1 MGPEPRIL
9 TAAQTEFVK
18 QAKRRLKAGP
28 CPIPRAAH
36 GHPFEP
42 LRPFQQALGAQESP
56 HGANLVVEMPK
67 RQIPSRS
74 HLLGV
79 DGGDKENAIGP
90 ARPPAAANPWS
101 PEHPRRS
108 AISAE
113 RCLETYLHE
122 INEVPLLTA
131 EEEKELGRR
140 IQNEND
146 PDAREHLI
154 RANLRLVVSIAKIYS
169 DRGLNLQDLIAEGNI
184 GLMKAAEK
192 FDPEAGC
199 RFSTYGTWWIKQ
211 SIRRALTNT
220 VKSVRVPGYMHEL
233 MSKWRTVSQ
242 ELTYHLGRTP
252 TVEEVA
258 QEIEIPKETWPLLK
272 RTIESNTGGSEVSLE
287 VITQNQDTVEDERT
301 LSPEALLTKSDL
313 LDRLQAL
320 LEEIDEREATVL
332 RLRYGLGNPD
342 GSTMTLKDI
351 GKIVGV
357 TRERV
362 RQIEQEAL
370 RKLYNV
376 MDQE

>member
-1 MGPEPRIL
+1 MGFPGIRIR
-9 TAAQTEFVK
+9 
-18 QAKRRLKAGP
+18 AKPNA
-28 CPIPRAAH
+28 CPGRADRS
-36 GHPFEP
+36 P
-42 LRPFQQALGAQESP
+42 LPITP
-56 HGANLVVEMPK
+56 
-67 RQIPSRS
+67 
-74 HLLGV
+74 
-79 DGGDKENAIGP
+79 D
-90 ARPPAAANPWS
+90 ANPTGT
-101 PEHPRRS
+101 PDHPRRN

-131 EEEKELGRR
+131 DEEKELGRR
-140 IQNEND
+140 IQEEGD
-146 PDAREHLI
+146 PEAREHLI

-169 DRGLNLQDLIAEGNI
+169 DRGLTLQDLIAEGNI

-192 FDPEAGC
+192 FDPAAGC

-242 ELTYHLGRTP
+242 ELTYLLGRTP

-272 RTIESNTGGSEVSLE
+272 RTIESNAGGSDVSLE
-287 VITQNQDTVEDERT
+287 VLTQNQDTVEDERT
-301 LSPEALLTKSDL
+301 LSPEALLTKTDL
-313 LDRLQAL
+313 LERMQMLLQQ
-320 LEEIDEREATVL
+320 IDEREATVL
-332 RLRYGLGNPD
+332 RLRYGIGDPD
-342 GSTMTLKDI
+342 GATMTLKDI

-370 RKLYNV
+370 RKLYSV
-376 MDQE
+376 MEQE